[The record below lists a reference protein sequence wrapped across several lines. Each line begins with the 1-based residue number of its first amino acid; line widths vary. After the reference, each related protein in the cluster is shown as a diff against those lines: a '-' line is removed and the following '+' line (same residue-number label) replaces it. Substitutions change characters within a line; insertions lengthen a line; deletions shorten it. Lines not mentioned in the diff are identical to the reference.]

1 MYIRR
6 TSLLLAFL
14 FVATLSF
21 AQTSFNNATASI
33 NEDAN
38 AMLATHYIPKKSTP
52 KPTKSTR
59 FHQRLSGTFSGL
71 AIELIAADLPLE
83 RSYPLFRQFGNVHYD
98 RLEEGGYS
106 YIIKTDIED
115 KKSLEKF
122 YKNVILPR
130 NEQAKMVE
138 YKFGKRNI
146 L

>member
-1 MYIRR
+1 M
-6 TSLLLAFL
+6 
-14 FVATLSF
+14 FVVILSF
-21 AQTSFNNATASI
+21 AQTSFNNTTTSI

-38 AMLATHYIPKKSTP
+38 AMLAPRYTTKKPT
-52 KPTKSTR
+52 TKSTR

-83 RSYPLFRQFGNVHYD
+83 RSFPLFRQFGNVYYD
-98 RLEEGGYS
+98 KLNEGGYS
-106 YIIKTDIED
+106 YVIKTDFED

-130 NEQAKMVE
+130 NKEAKMVE